1 MWLHLS
7 HDSDRERVY
16 QIPAVA
22 RDTDFKLDHPFSL
35 IKLQTDPIRCS
46 NAKITSNHHHKM
58 FGSPHSTSR
67 HLRRRQQNYS
77 WDHGYLYQSEL
88 TPVPSYEDLSIPTA
102 IHTAIDLPSR
112 VSALNRRAAIVSAN
126 LTHLTA
132 VVKPLETIKPDDL
145 SEAHLSDMW
154 EEGVCLGKAMEEFKE
169 QMEEV
174 SLVLE
179 ELLIGRKKGM
189 KILGGVG
196 LGLGLE
202 SSRSLSRGFGRRRGL
217 GF

>member
-1 MWLHLS
+1 
-7 HDSDRERVY
+7 
-16 QIPAVA
+16 
-22 RDTDFKLDHPFSL
+22 
-35 IKLQTDPIRCS
+35 
-46 NAKITSNHHHKM
+46 M

-67 HLRRRQQNYS
+67 HHRRRQQNYS

-102 IHTAIDLPSR
+102 IHTPIDLPSR

-174 SLVLE
+174 SLILE

-202 SSRSLSRGFGRRRGL
+202 SSRSLSRGFSRRRGL

>member
-1 MWLHLS
+1 
-7 HDSDRERVY
+7 
-16 QIPAVA
+16 
-22 RDTDFKLDHPFSL
+22 
-35 IKLQTDPIRCS
+35 
-46 NAKITSNHHHKM
+46 M
-58 FGSPHSTSR
+58 FGSPHPSSR
-67 HLRRRQQNYS
+67 QLRRRQQNYS

-88 TPVPSYEDLSIPTA
+88 TPAPSYEDLSIPTA
-102 IHTAIDLPSR
+102 MHSPIDLPSR
-112 VSALNRRAAIVSAN
+112 VSALNRRSAIVSAN
-126 LTHLTA
+126 LAHLTQ
-132 VVKPLETIKPDDL
+132 VVKPLETTKPDDL
-145 SEAHLSDMW
+145 SEAHLTDMW

-174 SLVLE
+174 GLILE

-189 KILGGVG
+189 KVLGG